1 MENTHVCG
9 QNRLEWHH
17 VMHCNGS
24 SATGFLKI
32 TTLVHGWRARHRN
45 PHSQFLQTF
54 SRFYIQN
61 FYMFRILFDLE
72 KTCHCYFIKYISSL
86 CLFPGIYKQPLEP
99 TMTLR
104 VQTSTHR
111 ACLLCVTWRLA
122 RVNPFHQTH
131 LSQRPGGYRTQVCC
145 SYWLNQ
151 TESTAE
157 TRLVSK
163 AAPAPV
169 VLTPDLSLWLSG
181 AESWPPG
188 VCLKY
193 VGGDQFGHVNMV
205 MVRSLDPQEMTDVS
219 VQMQS
224 PTSPGMYQGQ
234 WRMCTA
240 TGLYYGGTF
249 HPWYLTCFLF
259 FFVSPLKMM

>member
-1 MENTHVCG
+1 MDDQH
-9 QNRLEWHH
+9 
-17 VMHCNGS
+17 
-24 SATGFLKI
+24 ATEILI
-32 TTLVHGWRARHRN
+32 RN
-45 PHSQFLQTF
+45 FCRPSVA
-54 SRFYIQN
+54 SI
-61 FYMFRILFDLE
+61 FRISTCVYDSSMLSRSWIMHLAPPQYLVLILRKLSLLFHQTYQLVMLYV
-72 KTCHCYFIKYISSL
+72 TRL
-86 CLFPGIYKQPLEP
+86 LLFPGIYKQPLEP

-151 TESTAE
+151 T
-157 TRLVSK
+157 VVCK
-163 AAPAPV
+163 VAPAPV

-205 MVRSLDPQEMTDVS
+205 MVRSLDPQEMADVS

-249 HPWYLTCFLF
+249 HPWYLTF
-259 FFVSPLKMM
+259 FFSP